1 MMGTRPGDLDPGVLL
16 HLLAT
21 GRYDV
26 EELTTL
32 VERQCGLLGV
42 SGLSADVRTLLAAR
56 EQNPDAALAVAMFCH
71 RARREIGALAAV
83 LGGLDSL
90 VFTGG
95 IGEHSAV
102 IRREICRGL
111 EHLGVALDPQA
122 NEAGAPIV
130 SPPGTP
136 CVVRVV
142 RTNEDLM
149 VARHTRD
156 VLEGRA
162 VRTDDRRQQCKSA

>member
-1 MMGTRPGDLDPGVLL
+1 MFSRDVGVLL

-21 GRYDV
+21 RQYDV
-26 EELTTL
+26 EGLTRL
-32 VERQCGLLGV
+32 VERESGLLGV
-42 SGLSADVRTLLAAR
+42 SGLSADMRTLLAAR
-56 EQNPDAALAVAMFCH
+56 DRDQNAARAIAMFCH
-71 RARREIGALAAV
+71 RARREVGALAAV
-83 LGGLDSL
+83 LGGMDSL

-111 EHLGVALDPQA
+111 EHLGVALHPEA

-130 SPPGTP
+130 SPPGTA

-142 RTNEDLM
+142 KTNEDLM
-149 VARHTRD
+149 VARHTR
-156 VLEGRA
+156 A
-162 VRTDDRRQQCKSA
+162 VVTGERRPGYKPA